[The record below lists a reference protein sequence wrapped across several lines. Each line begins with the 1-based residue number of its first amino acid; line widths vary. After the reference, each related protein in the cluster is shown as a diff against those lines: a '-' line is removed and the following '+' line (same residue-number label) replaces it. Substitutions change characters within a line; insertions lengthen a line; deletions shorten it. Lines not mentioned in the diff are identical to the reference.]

1 MTMDHGTCNI
11 DVGHNIN
18 IQRTDGE
25 SRISLDYFTYVL
37 SARFSLSPLLRSLRL
52 APSSLSLSACLI
64 SLREIP
70 FFPLFPIIHFR
81 LFPRLSF
88 SLDISPREERFSRR
102 NISRYF
108 FFYSSSLRFPLFRP
122 RSFSLSLSSRLLE
135 LVRTSLSAIAVTRPI
150 VPCGD
155 AIPIEAR

>member
-37 SARFSLSPLLRSLRL
+37 SARFSLSPLLQSLHL

-81 LFPRLSF
+81 LFPRLPF
-88 SLDISPREERFSRR
+88 SLDISPREERDLSQKYLEIFLLLFF
-102 NISRYF
+102 ISSISIV
-108 FFYSSSLRFPLFRP
+108 SSSFF
-122 RSFSLSLSSRLLE
+122 LSLSSRLLE